1 MKETKPGV
9 PVRRVSVLGQTRSRQ
24 TRRNLVRAAIR
35 LWERED
41 FDNITV
47 DDIVAAAEVSKG
59 TFYYY
64 FARKEDLLVELGWET
79 VDRVGEEAERAYED
93 GAGLEQALDLGLAG
107 LARRVSGMP
116 PGAVA
121 RTIQEFV
128 LATPLRPTPR
138 NSTRGGFLSGVL
150 IAAQQRG
157 DIPAGVDVDEVG
169 DILTIVLVRAI
180 VESVGGTVHEQLQK
194 LLERRTRLVLYG
206 ALSPPAPAGI
216 AKRRGQT
223 DQERQR
229 GR

>member
-1 MKETKPGV
+1 MKETKAGV

-35 LWERED
+35 LWESED

-47 DDIVAAAEVSKG
+47 EDIVAAAEVSKG

-79 VDRVGEEAERAYED
+79 VDRVGEEAERAYEN
-93 GAGLEQALDLGLAG
+93 GCGLEQALDLGLAG

-128 LATPLRPTPR
+128 LATPLRPTSRP
-138 NSTRGGFLSGVL
+138 RGGFLSGVL
-150 IAAQQRG
+150 IAARQRG
-157 DIPAGVDVDEVG
+157 DIPASVDVDELG

-180 VESVGGTVHEQLQK
+180 VESVGGTVQEQLGK

-206 ALSPPAPAGI
+206 ALSPPAPAGVVV
-216 AKRRGQT
+216 KRRSQT
-223 DQERQR
+223 SQERER